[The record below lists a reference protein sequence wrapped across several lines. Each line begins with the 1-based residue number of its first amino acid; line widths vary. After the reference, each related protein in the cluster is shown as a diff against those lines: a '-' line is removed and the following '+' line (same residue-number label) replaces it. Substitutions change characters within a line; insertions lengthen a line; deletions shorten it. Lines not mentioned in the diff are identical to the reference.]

1 MASAAE
7 TAQPPRDLPTM
18 KNAQAMPF
26 LSQFVGR
33 NLRIHVSDG
42 RMFIGQMRCADK
54 LIDGPSPAQDRNTI
68 LAQTHEYRQP
78 SAHALRDA
86 LASPEAAS
94 SASLSNPSSAASVK
108 LQMTSRFVGLV
119 VVPGQ
124 YITKIEYEQSMYAPE
139 PEFPEAPEA

>member
-1 MASAAE
+1 MASAVE
-7 TAQPPRDLPTM
+7 TAQPPPDLPATT
-18 KNAQAMPF
+18 NAQAVPF
-26 LSQFVGR
+26 LTQFVGR

-42 RMFIGQMRCADK
+42 RMFIGQMRCTDK
-54 LIDGPSPAQDRNTI
+54 DRNTI

-78 SAHALRDA
+78 SERALRDA
-86 LASPEAAS
+86 LSSPDSNNNNNNSDTS
-94 SASLSNPSSAASVK
+94 SSNNPSSVASVK

-124 YITKIEYEQSMYAPE
+124 YITKIEYEQSMFAPE

>member
-7 TAQPPRDLPTM
+7 TVQPPRDLPAMT
-18 KNAQAMPF
+18 NAQAMPF

-42 RMFIGQMRCADK
+42 RMFIGQMRCTDK
-54 LIDGPSPAQDRNTI
+54 DRNTI

-86 LASPEAAS
+86 LSSPEAAS